1 MTQATWFQKKR
12 KIEKQQVEMI
22 ENRVEAWHQSN
33 LEGGFSSSFEGTV
46 EKKCRN
52 HSWTHFLIMLYN
64 K

>member
-33 LEGGFSSSFEGTV
+33 IEGGFSSPLEGTV
-46 EKKCRN
+46 ETKCRN
-52 HSWTHFLIMLYN
+52 H
-64 K
+64 